1 VGSLSNPAALFLAWP
16 PDAGMPTPRP
26 RDLTVE
32 ELGKGWDSELKALKR
47 RSKLRVV
54 RAEQLDRASAA

>member
-1 VGSLSNPAALFLAWP
+1 MPA
-16 PDAGMPTPRP
+16 PRR

-32 ELGKGWDSELKALKR
+32 GLVKGWDSELKALKR
-47 RSKLRVV
+47 RARLRVV